1 MLDIIQTEISRLGYT
16 QTLAAPM
23 LQDMAEMAHAMAAA
37 VRMQRKILVAGTG
50 HAAHCAHLL
59 AAPLVQPAT
68 ARPQALPCIVLVPD
82 IVWLN
87 GVDRQPEGVFT
98 GSLAAYASAGDL
110 LVLFTDTVH
119 VSTLIADIRQAQSLG
134 LRILLFM
141 DQACAALHAVL
152 GRYDMVLHSPGWAM
166 PSSHFHVFMA
176 EVMAATLNT
185 YLRRIGHQRPEKIQN
200 DWTVLQEL
208 TRGLRPLVF
217 TNGVFDILHRGHVH
231 SLEEARRQGAYL
243 VVGLNSDASV
253 RRLGKGPDRPIQSQE
268 DRSAVLAG
276 LSSVDFVSVFD
287 ADTPYQMIAALQP
300 DVLVKGGDYRPE
312 QIAGADIV
320 TQRGGKVVIVPFQH
334 QRSTTTIIRKIRDD
348 AAQDG
353 DAPTS

>member
-1 MLDIIQTEISRLGYT
+1 MFNIIQSEISRLGYSH
-16 QTLAAPM
+16 LLGAPM
-23 LQDMAEMAHAMAAA
+23 IQTMAEIAHTMAAA

-68 ARPQALPCIVLVPD
+68 ARPQALPFIVLAPD

-87 GVDRQPEGVFT
+87 GVDRQAPGVFA
-98 GSLAAYASAGDL
+98 GSLAAYACAGDL
-110 LVLFTDTVH
+110 LVLFAYARH
-119 VSTLIADIRQAQSLG
+119 IGALIDDIRQAQALG
-134 LRILLFM
+134 LRVILFM
-141 DQACAALHAVL
+141 DEASDLLRATL
-152 GRYDMVLHSPGWAM
+152 GRYDLFLQSPGHEM

-176 EVMAATLNT
+176 EVMASTINT
-185 YLRRIGHQRPEKIQN
+185 YLLRIGHQRPEKIQN
-200 DWTVLQEL
+200 DWSTLQQL
-208 TRGLRPLVF
+208 TQGLRPLVF

-243 VVGLNSDASV
+243 VVGVNSDDSV

-287 ADTPYQMIAALQP
+287 ADTPYQLIAALQP

-334 QRSTTTIIRKIRDD
+334 QRSTTTIIRKIRDSD
-348 AAQDG
+348 DTQG
-353 DAPTS
+353 